1 MNAVSGAAAQ
11 NACPVTEA
19 ARVNTASSIAVI
31 RVLYP
36 TIKATPPAIYFS
48 QTGRPVWEKLIAGG
62 VLVGMA
68 V

>member
-1 MNAVSGAAAQ
+1 MNAVSGVAAQ

-36 TIKATPPAIYFS
+36 TIKASPPAIS
-48 QTGRPVWEKLIAGG
+48 RIIVRMSTNTGAIIPSDVK
-62 VLVGMA
+62 
-68 V
+68 